1 MVGWVFVGAG
11 DHGGSRNLKG
21 GTRTTYNHGPVHVC
35 AESLI
40 QTTVVLANQEF
51 INLSK
56 MMWGAANHDCLF
68 FAVSLL
74 FFICL
79 YITHKDIDTLCY
91 QNTYS
96 NLIAREINI
105 LV

>member
-56 MMWGAANHDCLF
+56 MMWVQLIMIAYFLR
-68 FAVSLL
+68 SLSY
-74 FFICL
+74 FSYV
-79 YITHKDIDTLCY
+79 YILPIKILTHFVTKIHIIILLPEK
-91 QNTYS
+91 
-96 NLIAREINI
+96 LIF
-105 LV
+105 

>member
-21 GTRTTYNHGPVHVC
+21 GTRTTYNHGPMHVC

-68 FAVSLL
+68 FAASLL

-79 YITHKDIDTLCY
+79 LLPIKILTHFVTKIHI
-91 QNTYS
+91 
-96 NLIAREINI
+96 LILLPEKLIF
-105 LV
+105 